1 MTRYVTTNLRLPAET
16 YRELR
21 YQAAR
26 RGTTLA
32 AVVREAVA
40 RHRRRADEA
49 APLAVGEDPADAM
62 IGSIGAG
69 VADEAANHDHYLYG
83 WPKETRDEAPGRHER
98 APPPGAPERRA
109 PSRRRRIPETKRPG
123 ALRA

>member
-1 MTRYVTTNLRLPAET
+1 MPRYVTTNLRFTAES

-40 RHRRRADEA
+40 RHLGRAEEA
-49 APLAVGEDPADAM
+49 APLAVGEDPADTM
-62 IGSIGAG
+62 IGAVGAA
-69 VADEAANHDHYLYG
+69 VNDASVNHDYHLWLVQG
-83 WPKETRDEAPGRHER
+83 DRG
-98 APPPGAPERRA
+98 
-109 PSRRRRIPETKRPG
+109 
-123 ALRA
+123 